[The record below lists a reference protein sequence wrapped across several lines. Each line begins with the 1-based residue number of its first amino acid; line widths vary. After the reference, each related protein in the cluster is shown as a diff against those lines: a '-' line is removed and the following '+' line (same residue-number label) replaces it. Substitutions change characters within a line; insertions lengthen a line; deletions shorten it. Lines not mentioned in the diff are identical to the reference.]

1 MIEKIKVKKD
11 VISWLIRN
19 SRVFIDLMPS
29 DFRAKVSSWNE
40 IGTNG
45 EDLEI
50 EIGELIKL
58 SKYTKRSITTL
69 LLPSPPKDEIKPK
82 DFRGLKE
89 DGGFSKDAELL
100 FRKANFLLYSV
111 KYLMDAL
118 GLGNN
123 KINSITESN
132 HENLPNKDKLI
143 KDTMKKWNITI
154 GFQKEMQDSNEVLE
168 FLIDKI
174 ERDSIFVFNFSD
186 FSFSGFSFVNPIKAI
201 FINKV
206 DKTER
211 QIFTLLH
218 EYAHIILNE
227 NAACGRLRE
236 NEPNVENWCDEF
248 SSSFLID
255 ESEYSKITKPISKE
269 QISSYCKIYKVS
281 RSMILF
287 NFFKRGIV
295 DKYEGEKRPFIR
307 AKKGSRKTNLN
318 KTEKNN
324 RLMSLISENLERS
337 NITYSDANKIKKLAG

>member
-1 MIEKIKVKKD
+1 MIEKIKVKKE
-11 VISWLIRN
+11 VISWVIRN
-19 SRVFIDLMPS
+19 SKASFDSMPID
-29 DFRAKVSSWNE
+29 FKTKVSSWAE
-40 IGTNG
+40 LDTEVDIT
-45 EDLEI
+45 DLI
-50 EIGELIKL
+50 RL
-58 SKYTKRSITTL
+58 SKYTKRPITVL

-100 FRKANFLLYSV
+100 FRKANFLFYSV

-123 KINSITESN
+123 KIDSITESN
-132 HENLPNKDKLI
+132 HENLLNKDKLI

-186 FSFSGFSFVNPIKAI
+186 SSFSGFSFVNPIKAI

-236 NEPNVENWCDEF
+236 NEPNALSLVTTV
-248 SSSFLID
+248 LVI
-255 ESEYSKITKPISKE
+255 
-269 QISSYCKIYKVS
+269 
-281 RSMILF
+281 
-287 NFFKRGIV
+287 
-295 DKYEGEKRPFIR
+295 
-307 AKKGSRKTNLN
+307 NLP
-318 KTEKNN
+318 
-324 RLMSLISENLERS
+324 LLLHF
-337 NITYSDANKIKKLAG
+337 A